1 MNQFEKR
8 LIHICLLPIALIN
21 RIQKLINTLIAKILV
36 SYLYYVLTLLIAFY
50 IAIFLTQ
57 HIVHFNTIFVIFD
70 DVLQSTLYVF
80 ISLLMLICIQFI
92 TCKIIIYLQNK
103 HELIIFTE
111 RTVIVMKYITILISS
126 IIVVFLLSIKT
137 SLFTYL
143 WIHYQEIHIS
153 DKSTTNLLWDL
164 LIGTFQVTNII
175 FSIFITY
182 LKEKLTFNP
191 NFRKNDTEQ

>member
-1 MNQFEKR
+1 MNQFEKC
-8 LIHICLLPIALIN
+8 LIHLCQLPIAIINGIQRLIN
-21 RIQKLINTLIAKILV
+21 SLIAKILV
-36 SYLYYVLTLLIAFY
+36 CYLYYVLTSLVAFY
-50 IAIFLTQ
+50 IAIFLTEY
-57 HIVHFNTIFVIFD
+57 IVHFNTIFIIFD
-70 DVLQSTLYVF
+70 DVLQSTLCLF
-80 ISLLMLICIQFI
+80 ISILMLTCIQFI

-111 RTVIVMKYITILISS
+111 RTAIVMKYITILISS

-191 NFRKNDTEQ
+191 NFRKNDTK

>member
-1 MNQFEKR
+1 MNQFEKC
-8 LIHICLLPIALIN
+8 LIHLCQLPIAIINGIQRLIN
-21 RIQKLINTLIAKILV
+21 SLIAKILV
-36 SYLYYVLTLLIAFY
+36 CYLYYVLTSLVAFY
-50 IAIFLTQ
+50 IAIFLTEY
-57 HIVHFNTIFVIFD
+57 IVHFNTIFIIFD
-70 DVLQSTLYVF
+70 DVLQSTLYLF
-80 ISLLMLICIQFI
+80 ISILMLTCIQFI

-111 RTVIVMKYITILISS
+111 STAIVMKYITILISS

-191 NFRKNDTEQ
+191 NFRKNDTK

>member
-1 MNQFEKR
+1 MNQFEK
-8 LIHICLLPIALIN
+8 CLTHLCQLPIALIN
-21 RIQKLINTLIAKILV
+21 KIQKLINTLIAKILV
-36 SYLYYVLTLLIAFY
+36 CYLYYALTLLIAFY

-57 HIVHFNTIFVIFD
+57 HIVHFNTIFIIFD
-70 DVLQSTLYVF
+70 DILQSTLYVF

-137 SLFTYL
+137 SLFAYL

-191 NFRKNDTEQ
+191 NFRKNDTK

>member
-36 SYLYYVLTLLIAFY
+36 CYLYYVLTLLIAFY

-57 HIVHFNTIFVIFD
+57 HIVHFNTIFGIFD

>member
-1 MNQFEKR
+1 MNQFEKC
-8 LIHICLLPIALIN
+8 LIHLCQLPIALIN
-21 RIQKLINTLIAKILV
+21 KIQKLINTLIAKILV
-36 SYLYYVLTLLIAFY
+36 CYLYYALTLLIAFY

-57 HIVHFNTIFVIFD
+57 HIVHFNTIFIIFD
-70 DVLQSTLYVF
+70 DILQSTLYVF
-80 ISLLMLICIQFI
+80 TSLLMLICIQFI

-191 NFRKNDTEQ
+191 NFRKNDTK

>member
-1 MNQFEKR
+1 MLFILCTN
-8 LIHICLLPIALIN
+8 IIN
-21 RIQKLINTLIAKILV
+21 SFLHCN
-36 SYLYYVLTLLIAFY
+36 
-50 IAIFLTQ
+50 FLTQ
-57 HIVHFNTIFVIFD
+57 HIVHFNTIFIIFD
-70 DVLQSTLYVF
+70 DILQSTLYVF

-137 SLFTYL
+137 SLFTYF

-191 NFRKNDTEQ
+191 NFRKNDTK

>member
-1 MNQFEKR
+1 MNQFEKC
-8 LIHICLLPIALIN
+8 LIHLCQLPIAIINGIQRLIN
-21 RIQKLINTLIAKILV
+21 SLIAKILV
-36 SYLYYVLTLLIAFY
+36 CYLYYVLTSLLAFY
-50 IAIFLTQ
+50 IAIFLTEY
-57 HIVHFNTIFVIFD
+57 IVHFNTIFIIFD
-70 DVLQSTLYVF
+70 DVLQSTLYLF
-80 ISLLMLICIQFI
+80 ISILMLTCIQFI

-111 RTVIVMKYITILISS
+111 RTAIVMKYITILISS

-191 NFRKNDTEQ
+191 NFRKNDTK

>member
-1 MNQFEKR
+1 MNQFEKC
-8 LIHICLLPIALIN
+8 LIHLCQLPIAIINGIQRLIN
-21 RIQKLINTLIAKILV
+21 SLIAKILV
-36 SYLYYVLTLLIAFY
+36 CYLYYVLTSLVAFY
-50 IAIFLTQ
+50 IAIFLTEY
-57 HIVHFNTIFVIFD
+57 IVHFNTIFIIFD
-70 DVLQSTLYVF
+70 DVLQSTLYLF
-80 ISLLMLICIQFI
+80 ISILMLTCIQFI

-191 NFRKNDTEQ
+191 NFRKNDTK

>member
-1 MNQFEKR
+1 MNQFEKC
-8 LIHICLLPIALIN
+8 LIHLCQLPIAIINGIQRLIN
-21 RIQKLINTLIAKILV
+21 SLIAKILV
-36 SYLYYVLTLLIAFY
+36 CYLYYVLTSLAAFY
-50 IAIFLTQ
+50 IAIFLTKY
-57 HIVHFNTIFVIFD
+57 IVHFNTIFIIFD
-70 DVLQSTLYVF
+70 DVLQSTLYLF
-80 ISLLMLICIQFI
+80 ISIIMLTCIQFI

-111 RTVIVMKYITILISS
+111 RTVIVMKYITILFSS
-126 IIVVFLLSIKT
+126 ILVVFLLSIKT

-164 LIGTFQVTNII
+164 LIGTLQVTNII

-182 LKEKLTFNP
+182 LKEKLAFNP
-191 NFRKNDTEQ
+191 NFRKEDTE

>member
-36 SYLYYVLTLLIAFY
+36 CYLYYVLTLLIAFY

-191 NFRKNDTEQ
+191 NFRKNNTEQ

>member
-1 MNQFEKR
+1 MNQFEKC
-8 LIHICLLPIALIN
+8 LIHLCQLPIALIN
-21 RIQKLINTLIAKILV
+21 KIQKLINTLIAKILV
-36 SYLYYVLTLLIAFY
+36 CYLYYALTLLIAFY

-57 HIVHFNTIFVIFD
+57 HIIHFNTIFIIFD
-70 DVLQSTLYVF
+70 NILQSTLYVF

-191 NFRKNDTEQ
+191 NFRKNDTK

>member
-36 SYLYYVLTLLIAFY
+36 CYLYYVLTLLIAFY

>member
-1 MNQFEKR
+1 MNQFEKC
-8 LIHICLLPIALIN
+8 LIHLCQLPIALIN
-21 RIQKLINTLIAKILV
+21 KIQKLINTLIAKILV
-36 SYLYYVLTLLIAFY
+36 CYLYYALTLLIAFY

-57 HIVHFNTIFVIFD
+57 HIVHFNTIFIIFD
-70 DVLQSTLYVF
+70 DILQSTLYVF

-191 NFRKNDTEQ
+191 NFRKNDTK

>member
-1 MNQFEKR
+1 MNQFEKCLIHLCQLPTAIINGIQR
-8 LIHICLLPIALIN
+8 LIN
-21 RIQKLINTLIAKILV
+21 SLIAKILV
-36 SYLYYVLTLLIAFY
+36 CYLYYVLTSLAAFY
-50 IAIFLTQ
+50 IAIFFTEY
-57 HIVHFNTIFVIFD
+57 IIHFNTIFIIFD
-70 DVLQSTLYVF
+70 DVLQSTLYLF
-80 ISLLMLICIQFI
+80 ISIIMLTCIQFI

-111 RTVIVMKYITILISS
+111 RTVIVMKYITILFSS
-126 IIVVFLLSIKT
+126 ILVVFLLSIKT

-164 LIGTFQVTNII
+164 LIGTLQVTNII

-182 LKEKLTFNP
+182 LKEKLAFNP
-191 NFRKNDTEQ
+191 NFRKEDTE

>member
-1 MNQFEKR
+1 MNQFEKC
-8 LIHICLLPIALIN
+8 LIHLCLLPIALIN
-21 RIQKLINTLIAKILV
+21 RIQKLIITNIARILV
-36 SYLYYVLTLLIAFY
+36 CYLYYALTLLIAFY
-50 IAIFLTQ
+50 IAIFLTE
-57 HIVHFNTIFVIFD
+57 HILHFNTIFSIFD

-111 RTVIVMKYITILISS
+111 KTVIVMKYITILISS

-191 NFRKNDTEQ
+191 NFRKNDTK

>member
-1 MNQFEKR
+1 MNQFEKC
-8 LIHICLLPIALIN
+8 LIHLCQLPIAIINGIQRLIN
-21 RIQKLINTLIAKILV
+21 SLIAKILV
-36 SYLYYVLTLLIAFY
+36 CYLYYVLTSLVAFY
-50 IAIFLTQ
+50 IAIFLTEY
-57 HIVHFNTIFVIFD
+57 IVHFNTIFIIFD
-70 DVLQSTLYVF
+70 DVLQSTLYLF
-80 ISLLMLICIQFI
+80 ISILMLTCIQFI

-111 RTVIVMKYITILISS
+111 RTAIVMKYITILISS

-191 NFRKNDTEQ
+191 NFRKNDTK

>member
-36 SYLYYVLTLLIAFY
+36 CYLYYVLTLLIAFY

-92 TCKIIIYLQNK
+92 TCKIIVYLQNK

>member
-1 MNQFEKR
+1 MNQFEKC
-8 LIHICLLPIALIN
+8 LIHLCQLPIAIINGIQRLIN
-21 RIQKLINTLIAKILV
+21 SLIAKILV
-36 SYLYYVLTLLIAFY
+36 CYLYYVLTSLVAFY
-50 IAIFLTQ
+50 IAIFLTEY
-57 HIVHFNTIFVIFD
+57 IVHFNTIFIIFD
-70 DVLQSTLYVF
+70 DVLQSTLYLF
-80 ISLLMLICIQFI
+80 ISILMLTCIQFI

-111 RTVIVMKYITILISS
+111 RTAIVMKYITILISS

-164 LIGTFQVTNII
+164 LIGPFQVTNII

-191 NFRKNDTEQ
+191 NFRKNDTK

>member
-36 SYLYYVLTLLIAFY
+36 CYLYYVLTLLIAFY

-137 SLFTYL
+137 SLFTYI

>member
-1 MNQFEKR
+1 MNQFEKC
-8 LIHICLLPIALIN
+8 LIHLCQLPIALIN

-36 SYLYYVLTLLIAFY
+36 CYLYYALTLLIAFY

-57 HIVHFNTIFVIFD
+57 HIVHFNTIFIIFD
-70 DVLQSTLYVF
+70 DILQSTLYVF

-191 NFRKNDTEQ
+191 NFRKNDTK

>member
-1 MNQFEKR
+1 MNQFEKC
-8 LIHICLLPIALIN
+8 LIHLCQLPIAIINGIQRLIN
-21 RIQKLINTLIAKILV
+21 SLIAKILV
-36 SYLYYVLTLLIAFY
+36 CYLYYVLTSLAAFY
-50 IAIFLTQ
+50 IAIFLTEY
-57 HIVHFNTIFVIFD
+57 IVHFNTIFIIFD
-70 DVLQSTLYVF
+70 DVLQSTLYLF
-80 ISLLMLICIQFI
+80 ISIIMLTCIQFI

-111 RTVIVMKYITILISS
+111 RTVIVMKYITILFSS
-126 IIVVFLLSIKT
+126 ILVVFLLSIKT

-164 LIGTFQVTNII
+164 LIGTLQVTNII

-182 LKEKLTFNP
+182 LKEKLAFNP
-191 NFRKNDTEQ
+191 NFRKEDTE